1 MTQQSLLQPLINN
14 YPVGYVWKGSELFQ
28 DEKGP
33 YIQLLIENAL
43 KNASNAG
50 HGVFM
55 IPLGPLLDGMR
66 RISGNEDESDR
77 CMHFVRKNIQETHS
91 AEVGRI
97 GDNDSNYIIMYPKGA
112 RPADFRKSKT
122 NTLTTVELVK
132 VALFSLENEVKPYQ
146 IVCGIKVTRSNLST
160 AREIADV
167 IIAALP
173 GIKVTNFASQFSISQ
188 IDQLIS
194 KFNEIKKSK
203 EKDGVILLLKEKGY
217 SDEAIERLIKS

>member
-28 DEKGP
+28 DEKGS

-43 KNASNAG
+43 KNASAPG
-50 HGVFM
+50 SGVFM
-55 IPLGPLLDGMR
+55 IPLAPLLDGMR
-66 RISGNEDESDR
+66 RISGNEDEADR

-91 AEVGRI
+91 AEIGRVGE
-97 GDNDSNYIIMYPKGA
+97 DDANYIIMYPKGA

-122 NTLTTVELVK
+122 NTLTVVELVK
-132 VALFSLENEVKPYQ
+132 VALYSLENEVKPYQ
-146 IVCGIKVTRSNLST
+146 TVSGVKVTRSNLST

-173 GIKVTNFASQFSISQ
+173 GIKVTNFASQFSVNQ

-203 EKDGVILLLKEKGY
+203 EKESVILLLKEKGY
-217 SDEAIERLIKS
+217 SDETIERLIKS

>member
-1 MTQQSLLQPLINN
+1 MTQQSLLHPLINN

-28 DEKGP
+28 DEKGSQ
-33 YIQLLIENAL
+33 IQLLVSNAL
-43 KNASNAG
+43 MNASAPG
-50 HGVFM
+50 SGVFM
-55 IPLGPLLDGMR
+55 IPLAPLLDGMR
-66 RISGNEDESDR
+66 RISGNEDEADR

-91 AEVGRI
+91 AEIGRVGE
-97 GDNDSNYIIMYPKGA
+97 DDANYIIMYPKGA

-122 NTLTTVELVK
+122 NTLTVVELVK
-132 VALFSLENEVKPYQ
+132 VALYSLENEVKPYQ
-146 IVCGIKVTRSNLST
+146 TVEGVKVTRSNLST

-173 GIKVTNFASQFSISQ
+173 GIKVTNFASQFSVNQ

-203 EKDGVILLLKEKGY
+203 EKESVILLLKEKGY
-217 SDEAIERLIKS
+217 SDETIERLIKS